1 MKIKQF
7 VANTEKEA
15 MLQVKEEFGKNALIV
30 SVKNIKPKGIL
41 KLFKGPSVQVTAA
54 LEEKT
59 AVASEELDTKTI
71 LNEKNNKIYNSK
83 SIENIEDKL
92 NALEQY
98 IKNGKKEKSLLV
110 EKEVVQEQPQ
120 NNIPLI
126 NLIYDQ
132 LIKNE
137 VNEKVA
143 NKIMFGLN
151 ESLAKGN
158 IKIDNLVSII
168 YKRIINELGEI
179 ETVDFNNA
187 GPKIITFIGP
197 TGVGKT
203 TTIAKLAS
211 HFVLNENKNI
221 GLITADTYRIAAVEQ
236 LRTFAKILNIPVE
249 VVYNNNEIKETIEKF
264 SDKDLII
271 IDTAGRSHKDNEK
284 LTDMEDLLKC
294 IPGSEIY
301 LVLSVTTKYKDLISI
316 AESYMNITDFKVIF
330 TKLDESLC
338 VGNIL
343 NFRYKLGAKLSYVTF
358 GQNVPDDIT
367 EVNPHNIAKSLL
379 GGQG

>member
-7 VANTEKEA
+7 EANTEKEA
-15 MLQVKEEFGKNALIV
+15 MLQVKEEFGKDALIV
-30 SVKNIKPKGIL
+30 SVKNIKPKGI
-41 KLFKGPSVQVTAA
+41 FKFFKTPCVQVTAA
-54 LEEKT
+54 LEEKE
-59 AVASEELDTKTI
+59 ASITKEMEI
-71 LNEKNNKIYNSK
+71 NKKKMDDGEQGNIYHSK
-83 SIENIEDKL
+83 SIENIEDKI
-92 NALEQY
+92 NELERY
-98 IKNGKKEKSLLV
+98 IKNTDKDNHLVIKKEQIS
-110 EKEVVQEQPQ
+110 EK
-120 NNIPLI
+120 NIPLI
-126 NLIYDQ
+126 NLIYSQ

-143 NKIMFGLN
+143 NKIMYGLN
-151 ESLAKGN
+151 ESLSKGN
-158 IKIDNLVSII
+158 IKINNLVSII
-168 YKRIINELGEI
+168 YKRIIHELGEI
-179 ETVDFNNA
+179 ETVDFSGT

-211 HFVLNENKNI
+211 HFALNKDKSI

-249 VVYNNNEIKETIEKF
+249 VVYNNEDIKESIKRFE
-264 SDKDLII
+264 DKDLII

-284 LTDMEDLLKC
+284 LVDMEELLGN
-294 IPGSEIY
+294 IPGNEVY
-301 LVLSVTTKYKDLISI
+301 LVLSITTKYRDLISI

-330 TKLDESLC
+330 TKLDESIC

-343 NFRYKLGAKLSYVTF
+343 NFRYKLGVKLSYVTF
-358 GQNVPDDIT
+358 GQNVPDDII